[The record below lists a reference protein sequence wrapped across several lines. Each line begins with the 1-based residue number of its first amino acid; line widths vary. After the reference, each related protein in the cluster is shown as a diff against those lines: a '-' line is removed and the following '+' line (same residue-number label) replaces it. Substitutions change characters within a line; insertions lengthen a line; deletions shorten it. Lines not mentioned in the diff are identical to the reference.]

1 MDTTLHWSREGKKLP
16 VDENREPI
24 ISEQALAA
32 EKLKQQ
38 KIKQKE
44 EEAKRKL
51 KIDNENRHRKI
62 EEEHEKLLQEHS
74 IKNMILSSGHKNI
87 YKEEE
92 SKESAKKPS
101 KFENPTAIST
111 NLSERPAVL
120 KIRNTDWYDTEIRK
134 AIENKFFDVNQVDL
148 KNFNEIHENFK
159 INEREYYRAI
169 TGNESAPNKTENKTD
184 EVRNFISHILE
195 NKKD

>member
-24 ISEQALAA
+24 ISQKVLEA
-32 EKLKQQ
+32 EKIEQQ
-38 KIKQKE
+38 KAKQKE

-51 KIDNENRHRKI
+51 KVEKENRHRKI
-62 EEEHEKLLQEHS
+62 EEEHDKLLQEHS

-87 YKEEE
+87 YNEGQ

-101 KFENPTAIST
+101 KFDDQTARST
-111 NLSERPAVL
+111 SLSARPAIL
-120 KIRNTDWYDTEIRK
+120 KIKNTDWYDTEIRK
-134 AIENKFFDVNQVDL
+134 SIESKLFDVNQVDL
-148 KNFNEIHENFK
+148 RNFNEVHENFK
-159 INEREYYRAI
+159 INEREYYNSIGASEPA
-169 TGNESAPNKTENKTD
+169 THNAETKTD